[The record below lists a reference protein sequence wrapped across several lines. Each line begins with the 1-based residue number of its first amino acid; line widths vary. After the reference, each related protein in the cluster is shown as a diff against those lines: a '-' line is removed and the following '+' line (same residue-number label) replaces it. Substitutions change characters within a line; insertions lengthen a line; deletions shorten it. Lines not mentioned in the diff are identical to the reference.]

1 VFRVGGEM
9 DIQKL
14 KVTIELWQKEKWI
27 IARIPELDIVA
38 QGETIEKAK
47 ENLMEVVRIQFAE
60 MREMGT
66 FEDYLAECGFVVR
79 DNVVEQY
86 SDIIGFEK
94 QVLQVA

>member
-1 VFRVGGEM
+1 M

-14 KVTIELWQKEKWI
+14 KVTIELWQKEKWV

-47 ENLMEVVRIQFAE
+47 ENLMEVARIQFAE
-60 MREMGT
+60 MKEMGT

-79 DNVVEQY
+79 DDVVEQH

>member
-1 VFRVGGEM
+1 M

-27 IARIPELDIVA
+27 VTRIPELDIVA
-38 QGETIEKAK
+38 RGETIEKAK
-47 ENLMEVVRIQFAE
+47 ENLMEVVKIQFAE

-79 DNVVEQY
+79 DDVVEQY